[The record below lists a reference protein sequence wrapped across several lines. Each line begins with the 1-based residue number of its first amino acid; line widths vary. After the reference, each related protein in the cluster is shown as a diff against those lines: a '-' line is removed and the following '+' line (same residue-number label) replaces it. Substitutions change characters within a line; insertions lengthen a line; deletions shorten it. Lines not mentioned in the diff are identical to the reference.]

1 MQIKTIATTVRPNTN
16 VAFFAFTEEQRTY
29 FTNAY
34 ESTGKM
40 TRNVEKSPDNLTKI
54 VERTFATEADYEA
67 YKADPVSQAA
77 KAAREA
83 YNQANGHTTTFVM
96 EMI

>member
-1 MQIKTIATTVRPNTN
+1 MQIKMIATTVRPNES
-16 VAFFAFTEEQRTY
+16 APFFAFTEEQRTH
-29 FTNAY
+29 FTTVY
-34 ESTGKM
+34 TETGKM
-40 TRNVEKSPDNLTKI
+40 TRSTEKSPDNLTKI

-67 YKADPVSQAA
+67 YKADPVSQAV
-77 KAAREA
+77 KAARDA